1 MEFELRNLKGTKDY
15 LPEEQYIRNKIRKT
29 LENTFEK
36 YGYLP
41 LETPIL
47 NYYDVMASKY
57 AGGAEILKE
66 VYRLK
71 DQGDRDIA
79 LRYDLTVPFA
89 KVVGMNSNLRMPF
102 KRYEIGKVFRDG
114 PVKTGR
120 NREFIQCD
128 VDMVGVKSVIAEA
141 EFIAMAI
148 EVFKKLGLD
157 AYVSY
162 NNRKLLSGIIASA
175 NVKEESIN
183 DVILSLDKI
192 EKVKEDGVRQEL
204 IEKGIENETID
215 SLLSVLRIA
224 DDNPLE
230 YFRNN
235 CSNQMIN
242 EGVKE
247 LQELGAYL
255 DAMGIAPKTRLNPFL
270 ARGLDIYTGTVYEI
284 FLCDGSIT
292 SSVGGGGRYD
302 RIIGG
307 FLDNGI
313 EYPAVGIS
321 FGLDVIYTALSM
333 QNKDRFKSPVEF
345 YIIPM
350 GTEVESMKLAQEIRH
365 SGFCAD
371 IEMTGRKLRKSLD
384 YANKEGIPYVIIMGE
399 EELKSQTVK
408 LKDMIN
414 AKERNIPLGEL
425 VQYLRINTNGEKRPD
440 MV

>member
-1 MEFELRNLKGTKDY
+1 MKLRNLKGTKDY
-15 LPEEQYIRNKIRKT
+15 LPEEQYFRNKIRKT

-66 VYRLK
+66 VYKLT
-71 DQGDRDIA
+71 DQGDREIA

-89 KVVGMNSNLRMPF
+89 KVVGMNPNLRLPF

-120 NREFIQCD
+120 NREFTQCD
-128 VDMVGVKSVIAEA
+128 VDMVGVKSVMADAEY
-141 EFIAMAI
+141 IAMAV
-148 EVFKKLGLD
+148 EVFDKLGLD
-157 AYVSY
+157 IYVSY
-162 NNRKLLSGIIASA
+162 NNRKLLSGIIMSA
-175 NVKEESIN
+175 DVDKEMVN

-192 EKVKEDGVRQEL
+192 EKIGEDGVRQEL
-204 IEKGIENETID
+204 IEKGIEDEAIEK
-215 SLLSVLRIA
+215 LLSVLKKGT
-224 DDNPLE
+224 DNPLE
-230 YFRNN
+230 YYKNN
-235 CSNQMIN
+235 CNNEVMA

-247 LQELGAYL
+247 LEELGAYL
-255 DAMGIAPKTRLNPFL
+255 DAMGIASKTRLNPFL
-270 ARGLDIYTGTVYEI
+270 ARGLEIYTGTVFEI

-292 SSVGGGGRYD
+292 SSLGGGGRYD

-333 QNKDRFKSPVEF
+333 QNKESFRSPIDF
-345 YIIPM
+345 YLIPM
-350 GTEVESMKLAQEIRH
+350 GTEVESMKLAQKLRTN
-365 SGFCAD
+365 GFYVD
-371 IEMTGRKLRKSLD
+371 IEMTGRKLKKSLD
-384 YANKEGIPYVIIMGE
+384 YANKERIPYVIILGE
-399 EELKSQTVK
+399 EELKAQSVK
-408 LKDMIN
+408 LKDMEN
-414 AKERNIPLGEL
+414 GKEETIAMEEL
-425 VQYLRINTNGEKRPD
+425 IEYLKIKI
-440 MV
+440 

>member
-1 MEFELRNLKGTKDY
+1 MELKLRNLKGTKDY

-29 LENTFEK
+29 LEDTFEK

-89 KVVGMNSNLRMPF
+89 KVVGMNPNLRLPF

-141 EFIAMAI
+141 EFMAMSV
-148 EVFKKLGLD
+148 EVFEKLELD

-162 NNRKLLSGIIASA
+162 NNRKLLSGIITSA

-183 DVILSLDKI
+183 EVILSLDKI
-192 EKVKEDGVRQEL
+192 EKVGEEGVRQEL
-204 IEKGIENETID
+204 MEKGIEDEIIS
-215 SLLSVLRIA
+215 SLLSTLKYSQG
-224 DDNPLE
+224 DPLE

-235 CSNQMIN
+235 SSNPMIA

-247 LQELGAYL
+247 LGELGAYL
-255 DAMGIAPKTRLNPFL
+255 DAMGIGSKARLNPFL

-284 FLCDGSIT
+284 FPCDGSIT
-292 SSVGGGGRYD
+292 SSIGGGGRYD

-321 FGLDVIYTALSM
+321 FGLDVIYTALSI
-333 QNKDRFKSPVEF
+333 QNKDGFRSPVEF

-350 GTEVESMKLAQEIRH
+350 GTEVESMKLAQELRRN
-365 SGFCAD
+365 GFYVD
-371 IEMTGRKLRKSLD
+371 IEMTGRKLKKSLD
-384 YANKEGIPYVIIMGE
+384 YANKEKIPYVIIMGE

-408 LKDMIN
+408 LKDMMK
-414 AKERNIPLGEL
+414 AEEKNIPLGEL
-425 VQYLRINTNGEKRPD
+425 IQYLEARIIGENRS
-440 MV
+440 

>member
-1 MEFELRNLKGTKDY
+1 MDFELRNLKGTKDY

-66 VYRLK
+66 VYKLT
-71 DQGDRDIA
+71 DQGGREIA

-89 KVVGMNSNLRMPF
+89 KVVGMNPSMRMPF

-120 NREFIQCD
+120 SREFIQCD
-128 VDMVGVKSVIAEA
+128 VDMVGVESVIAEA
-141 EFIAMAI
+141 EYIAMAI
-148 EVFKKLGLD
+148 EVLQKLELD

-162 NNRKLLSGIIASA
+162 NNRKLLSGIIMSA
-175 NVKEESIN
+175 NVEEQCVN

-192 EKVKEDGVRQEL
+192 EKAGEDGVRQEL
-204 IEKGIENETID
+204 MEKGIPDETVAK
-215 SLLSVLRIA
+215 LLSILKA
-224 DDNPLE
+224 AGNDPLE
-230 YFRNN
+230 YFQNN
-235 CSNQMIN
+235 MSNQMIAD
-242 EGVKE
+242 GVKE
-247 LQELGAYL
+247 LQELGAFL
-255 DAMGIAPKTRLNPFL
+255 DAMGITPKTRLNPFL
-270 ARGLDIYTGTVYEI
+270 ARGLDIYTGTVFEI

-313 EYPAVGIS
+313 QYPAVGIS

-333 QNKDRFKSPVEF
+333 QDKETLRSPIDLYV
-345 YIIPM
+345 IPL
-350 GTEVESMKLAQEIRH
+350 GTEVQSMKLAQELRAD
-365 SGFCAD
+365 GFYVD
-371 IEMTGRKLRKSLD
+371 IEMTTRKLKKSLD
-384 YANKEGIPYVIIMGE
+384 YANKEKIPYVIIIGE
-399 EELKSQTVK
+399 EELKLQTVK
-408 LKDMIN
+408 LKDMLN
-414 AKERNIPLGEL
+414 GGEKNIPMGEL
-425 VQYLRINTNGEKRPD
+425 VHLLKAALNREL
-440 MV
+440 

>member
-1 MEFELRNLKGTKDY
+1 MELKLRNLKGTKYY
-15 LPEEQYIRNKIRKT
+15 LPEEQYFRNKIRKT

-66 VYRLK
+66 VYKLT
-71 DQGDRDIA
+71 DQGDREIA

-89 KVVGMNSNLRMPF
+89 KVVGMNPNLRLPF

-120 NREFIQCD
+120 NREFTQCD
-128 VDMVGVKSVIAEA
+128 VDMVGVKSVMADAEY
-141 EFIAMAI
+141 IAMAV
-148 EVFKKLGLD
+148 EVFDKLGLD
-157 AYVSY
+157 IYVSY
-162 NNRKLLSGIIASA
+162 NNRKLLSGIIMSA
-175 NVKEESIN
+175 DVDKEMVN

-192 EKVKEDGVRQEL
+192 EKIGEDGVRQEL
-204 IEKGIENETID
+204 IEKGIEDEAIEK
-215 SLLSVLRIA
+215 LLSVLKKGT
-224 DDNPLE
+224 DNPLE
-230 YFRNN
+230 YYKNN
-235 CSNQMIN
+235 CNNEVMA

-247 LQELGAYL
+247 LEELGAYL
-255 DAMGIAPKTRLNPFL
+255 DAMGIASKTRLNPFL
-270 ARGLDIYTGTVYEI
+270 ARGLEIYTGTVFEI

-292 SSVGGGGRYD
+292 SSLGGGGRYD

-333 QNKDRFKSPVEF
+333 QNKESFRSPIDF
-345 YIIPM
+345 YLIPM
-350 GTEVESMKLAQEIRH
+350 GTEVESMKLAQKLRTN
-365 SGFCAD
+365 GFYVD
-371 IEMTGRKLRKSLD
+371 IEMTGRKLKKSLD
-384 YANKEGIPYVIIMGE
+384 YANKERIPYVIILGE
-399 EELKSQTVK
+399 EELKAQSVK
-408 LKDMIN
+408 LKDMEN
-414 AKERNIPLGEL
+414 GKEETIAMEEL
-425 VQYLRINTNGEKRPD
+425 IEYLKIKI
-440 MV
+440 